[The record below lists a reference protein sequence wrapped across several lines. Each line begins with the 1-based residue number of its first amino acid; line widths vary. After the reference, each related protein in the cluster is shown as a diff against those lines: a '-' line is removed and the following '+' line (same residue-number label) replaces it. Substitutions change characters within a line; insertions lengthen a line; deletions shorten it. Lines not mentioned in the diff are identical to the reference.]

1 VGSPIPAT
9 VLALLALAVPAA
21 SAQESAPADTLAAPV
36 PAAVVPDS
44 LAVPAGSAPDSVT
57 AAPDSL
63 GAEAGPPVPT
73 PGAIREPEV
82 DLWDTGVSPTAAVVM
97 TPLFPGWGQLYAE
110 NSWRAAL
117 GFGVQMYFW
126 TNMLSRDRQ
135 AVRARDFARNF
146 PTDDPNYDRYNAI
159 AEESWAQM
167 RDFAWWSGG
176 ALLIIALDA
185 YVGAHLFDFESD
197 PVPVPDRWDDTFG
210 PVGAAAHGWD
220 DGPTVVV
227 FQWQKTF

>member
-1 VGSPIPAT
+1 MPRGPAI
-9 VLALLALAVPAA
+9 VLAVLVTLAAGGAFARETVPVESPAA
-21 SAQESAPADTLAAPV
+21 LPDTLAALPDTLAALADTLAAEV
-36 PAAVVPDS
+36 EALPA
-44 LAVPAGSAPDSVT
+44 
-57 AAPDSL
+57 
-63 GAEAGPPVPT
+63 PT
-73 PGAIREPEV
+73 PGAVREPEV
-82 DLWDTGVSPTAAVVM
+82 NLWDTGVSPTAAVVM

-135 AVRARDFARNF
+135 AVRARDFAATF
-146 PTDDPNYDRYNAI
+146 PPDDPNYARYNAI
-159 AEESWAQM
+159 AEESWEQM

-185 YVGAHLFDFESD
+185 YVGAHLFNFADD

-210 PVGAAAHGWD
+210 PVGQSVPGAGE
-220 DGPTVVV
+220 GLTVTV
-227 FQWQKTF
+227 FQWRKTF